1 MYLDLLNA
9 ERRRKNAEDVN
20 FIRLQEGF
28 QLLLLSVGE
37 EAISTVPPST
47 PQTSSSW
54 KLSGF
59 VYVAVE
65 NVHSL
70 VAQVTLRAVN
80 VVDLI
85 EEKTAVDNHVDA
97 KAVRHVL
104 EGQELVSLPRLIGEM
119 NDEVAGQ
126 VLCSSLAL

>member
-1 MYLDLLNA
+1 M
-9 ERRRKNAEDVN
+9 
-20 FIRLQEGF
+20 
-28 QLLLLSVGE
+28 GE

-54 KLSGF
+54 KLLGS

-85 EEKTAVDNHVDA
+85 EEKAAVDDHVDA
-97 KAVRHVL
+97 KAVRHV
-104 EGQELVSLPRLIGEM
+104 
-119 NDEVAGQ
+119 VAKGAHPQ
-126 VLCSSLAL
+126 SKGRSWCHFRG

>member
-1 MYLDLLNA
+1 M
-9 ERRRKNAEDVN
+9 
-20 FIRLQEGF
+20 
-28 QLLLLSVGE
+28 GE

-70 VAQVTLRAVN
+70 VAQVTLRAVD

-85 EEKTAVDNHVDA
+85 EVRAADHVDA
-97 KAVRHVL
+97 
-104 EGQELVSLPRLIGEM
+104 EGVQPQSNTISMEG
-119 NDEVAGQ
+119 
-126 VLCSSLAL
+126 

>member
-9 ERRRKNAEDVN
+9 EDVN
-20 FIRLQEGF
+20 FVRLEEGF
-28 QLLLLSVGE
+28 QLLLLSLGE
-37 EAISTVPPST
+37 EAISTVPPAK

-54 KLSGF
+54 KLSGS

-80 VVDLI
+80 VVDPVQV
-85 EEKTAVDNHVDA
+85 TAAVDNNVDA
-97 KAVRHVL
+97 KAVRHVVA
-104 EGQELVSLPRLIGEM
+104 EGAHPQSKGRSWCHFRG
-119 NDEVAGQ
+119 
-126 VLCSSLAL
+126 

>member
-1 MYLDLLNA
+1 M
-9 ERRRKNAEDVN
+9 
-20 FIRLQEGF
+20 
-28 QLLLLSVGE
+28 GE

-70 VAQVTLRAVN
+70 VAQVTLRAV
-80 VVDLI
+80 DLI

-104 EGQELVSLPRLIGEM
+104 EG
-119 NDEVAGQ
+119 
-126 VLCSSLAL
+126 